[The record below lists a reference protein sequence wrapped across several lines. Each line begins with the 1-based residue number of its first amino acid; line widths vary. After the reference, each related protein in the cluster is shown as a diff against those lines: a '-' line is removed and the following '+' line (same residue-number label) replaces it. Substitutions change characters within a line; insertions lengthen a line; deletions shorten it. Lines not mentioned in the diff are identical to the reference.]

1 MPLVVEEISGVEQ
14 SVIRKAVHV
23 GACSHVPHRRR
34 LEGDSPIVTV
44 VERSY
49 SQPQTLHVILG
60 LRIGVSQ
67 IEIRQA
73 LGGMDV
79 RAVGIAGLVVASEYE
94 KVIAE
99 DQIAAFSKFDVLETG
114 LDQEIDPRLA
124 AFGPR
129 LVISLAGNDGHRDD
143 SLVIPGD

>member
-1 MPLVVEEISGVEQ
+1 
-14 SVIRKAVHV
+14 
-23 GACSHVPHRRR
+23 
-34 LEGDSPIVTV
+34 
-44 VERSY
+44 
-49 SQPQTLHVILG
+49 
-60 LRIGVSQ
+60 
-67 IEIRQA
+67 
-73 LGGMDV
+73 MDV

-99 DQIAAFSKFDVLETG
+99 DEIGAFSKFDVLETG

-124 AFGPR
+124 ALGPR